1 MSWMGKIIGGTIGFA
16 LGGPLGA
23 VAGAVFGHA
32 FDKSDEE
39 YYIDEREQLSTIE
52 ANQFT
57 IFVAVF
63 SMLAKLAKT
72 DGYISKQE
80 LDSIENFMEFDLNL
94 DARSKRVA
102 TNIFQS
108 ALDSPESFE
117 NFAAQFFDHF
127 RGQPQILEFMI
138 DVLLKVS
145 VSDGQLSPNE
155 DRLIR
160 SAAEIF
166 QLSDMDFRK
175 IRSRYVKE
183 TDKYYSVLGALPT
196 DSNEEIKK
204 KYRKLVR
211 EYHPDTIASK
221 GLPEEFIKF
230 ANDKFREIQEAF
242 EAIKKERGF
251 N

>member
-32 FDKSDEE
+32 FDKGGEE
-39 YYIDEREQLSTIE
+39 YYVEGPEQLSSIE

-63 SMLAKLAKT
+63 SMLAKLAKA

-80 LDSIENFMEFDLNL
+80 LDSIENFMDFDLNL
-94 DARSKRVA
+94 DPQSKRVA
-102 TNIFQS
+102 INIFQT

-117 NFAAQFFDHF
+117 NFASQFYDHF
-127 RGQPQILEFMI
+127 RFQSQILEFMI
-138 DVLLKVS
+138 DVLMKVS
-145 VSDGQLSPNE
+145 VSDGQLSQVE
-155 DRLIR
+155 DHLIR
-160 SAAEIF
+160 SAASIF
-166 QLSDMDFRK
+166 RLSDADFRK

-183 TDKYYSVLGALPT
+183 TDKYYAVLGVQPT

-204 KYRKLVR
+204 HYRKLVM

-230 ANDKFREIQEAF
+230 SNDKFREIQEAF
-242 EAIKKERGF
+242 EAIKKERGI